1 MAPHPPF
8 ATLVISRVQS
18 RNPLI
23 PDQALPAKLG
33 GLGTQHPYV
42 LGSILQSLAFTGS
55 DGYTDGWDE
64 LTRCRPQLE
73 EKNKWPWH
81 SCHPPGTLV
90 CLHNPHV
97 PFVLF
102 FICTDYS
109 YSDILVP

>member
-8 ATLVISRVQS
+8 ATLVNSRVQS

-64 LTRCRPQLE
+64 LTRYCPQLE
-73 EKNKWPWH
+73 EQKKERRNMA
-81 SCHPPGTLV
+81 LA
-90 CLHNPHV
+90 
-97 PFVLF
+97 
-102 FICTDYS
+102 
-109 YSDILVP
+109 